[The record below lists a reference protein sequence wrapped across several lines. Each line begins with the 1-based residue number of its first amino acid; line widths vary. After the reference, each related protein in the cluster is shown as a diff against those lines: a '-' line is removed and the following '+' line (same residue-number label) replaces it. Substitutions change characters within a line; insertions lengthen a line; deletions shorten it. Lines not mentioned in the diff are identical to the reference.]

1 MNKTDFNLIIENYL
15 RNPFRSFGLS
25 LLIALLASVLLVGGL
40 LSLSL
45 SKGLNRLSSRLGAD
59 VIVIPQGSEIND
71 QTILLQGDS
80 KYAYLPQGALEFIRG
95 LAGVEQATPQYFLT
109 TLSSSCCEQKVMIIG
124 FDPASDFV
132 IQPWIR
138 EVLTDKLPK
147 GAIVVGSDISVGEK
161 KTVKF
166 FDHEYPVAASL
177 EPVGNKLDQAVFVDV
192 ATLAQIREA
201 AKAKGVVFLHQ
212 DVRSNG
218 SDAPL
223 YSSVLIK
230 LRAGADIDRLSQ
242 EIHTRFDG
250 VQIRTRKDLFSGL
263 EKSANFLQIVVWSIV
278 GLFLVIAV
286 AAIVI
291 SFSLS
296 TRERRR
302 EYALLRIVG
311 YARKRLRTLVL
322 GESLLVSAVG
332 TYIGLLF
339 STVAFFTFKIWI
351 GEHVSVPFIVPGNA
365 EIAAVYAVVV
375 LLLHS
380 VGPVAV
386 YGVANKVSNIDAYAA
401 LREVEH

>member
-1 MNKTDFNLIIENYL
+1 MNKTDYNLIIENYL

-40 LSLSL
+40 LSFSL

-71 QTILLQGDS
+71 QTVLLQGDS
-80 KYAYLPQGALEFIRG
+80 KYAYLPEGSLEFIRG
-95 LAGVEQATPQYFLT
+95 LDGVEIVTPQYYLT
-109 TLSSSCCEQKVMIIG
+109 TLSASCCDQKVSVIG

-138 EVLTDKLPK
+138 EVLTEKLPK
-147 GAIVVGSDISVGEK
+147 GAIVVGSEIRVEEK
-161 KTVKF
+161 GTVKF
-166 FDHEYPVAASL
+166 FGREFPVAATL
-177 EPVGNKLDQAVFVDV
+177 EPIGNRLDQAVFVDI
-192 ATLAQIREA
+192 ATLESIREA
-201 AKAKGVVFLHQ
+201 AQEKGVVFLF
-212 DVRSNG
+212 RNENPEKL
-218 SDAPL
+218 A
-223 YSSVLIK
+223 YSSILIK
-230 LRAGADIDRLSQ
+230 LAPNADLERLSR

-250 VQIRTRKDLFSGL
+250 LQVRGRKDMFSGL
-263 EKSANFLQIVVWSIV
+263 EKSARTLQIVVWVIV
-278 GLFLVIAV
+278 AFFLIVAV
-286 AAIVI
+286 SAIVI

-296 TRERRR
+296 TRERQR
-302 EYALLRIVG
+302 EYALLRVVG
-311 YARKRLRTLVL
+311 YARNRLRLLVL

-339 STVAFFTFKIWI
+339 ASVAFFTFKIWI
-351 GEHVSVPFIVPGNA
+351 GEHVGIPFIVPDTFD
-365 EIAAVYAVVV
+365 IVRVYVVII

-386 YGVANKVSNIDAYAA
+386 YGVANKVSKIDAYAA

>member
-1 MNKTDFNLIIENYL
+1 MNKTDLNLIIENYL

-40 LSLSL
+40 LSFSL

-71 QTILLQGDS
+71 QTVLLQGDS
-80 KYAYLPQGALEFIRG
+80 KYAYLPQGSLEFIRG
-95 LAGVEQATPQYFLT
+95 LDGVEIATPQYFLT
-109 TLSSSCCEQKVMIIG
+109 TLNSSCCEQKVMIIG
-124 FDPASDFV
+124 FEPASDFV
-132 IQPWIR
+132 IQPWIH
-138 EVLTDKLPK
+138 EILTDKLPK
-147 GAIVVGSDISVGEK
+147 GAIVVGSEISVGEK
-161 KTVKF
+161 RTVRF

-192 ATLAQIREA
+192 ATLADIREA
-201 AKAKGVVFLHQ
+201 AEAKGIIFLN
-212 DVRSNG
+212 DANSLNG
-218 SDAPL
+218 EISA
-223 YSSVLIK
+223 YSSILIK
-230 LRAGADIDRLSQ
+230 LKDGADVERLSR
-242 EIHTRFDG
+242 EIHSRYDG
-250 VQIRTRKDLFSGL
+250 VQFRTRKDLFSGL

-278 GLFLVIAV
+278 SLFLVIAV

-311 YARKRLRTLVL
+311 YARKRLRTIVL

-332 TYIGLLF
+332 TYIGLLL
-339 STVAFFTFKIWI
+339 SSVAFFTFRIWI
-351 GEHVSVPFIVPGNA
+351 GEHVNVPFIVPGNA

-386 YGVANKVSNIDAYAA
+386 FGVANKVSKIDAYAA

>member
-40 LSLSL
+40 LSFSL

-59 VIVIPQGSEIND
+59 VIVIPQGTEIND
-71 QTILLQGDS
+71 QSVLLQGDS
-80 KYAYLPQGALEFIRG
+80 KYAYLPQSSLEFIRG
-95 LAGVEQATPQYFLT
+95 LDGVEIATPQYFLT
-109 TLSSSCCEQKVMIIG
+109 TLNSSCCEQKVMIIG
-124 FDPASDFV
+124 FDTESDFV

-138 EVLTDKLPK
+138 EVLADKLPK
-147 GAIVVGSDISVGEK
+147 GAIVVGSEISVGEK
-161 KTVKF
+161 RTVRF
-166 FDHEYPVAASL
+166 FDHEYPVAATL

-192 ATLAQIREA
+192 ATLADIREA
-201 AKAKGVVFLHQ
+201 AKAKGVIFLHQ
-212 DVRSNG
+212 DVKSEG
-218 SDAPL
+218 SDSPI

-230 LRAGADIDRLSQ
+230 LRAGADIERLSR

-250 VQIRTRKDLFSGL
+250 VQFRTRKDLFSGL

-278 GLFLVIAV
+278 ALFLMIAV

-311 YARKRLRTLVL
+311 YARKRLRTIVL

-332 TYIGLLF
+332 TYIGLLL
-339 STVAFFTFKIWI
+339 SSVAFFTFKIWI
-351 GEHVSVPFIVPGNA
+351 GEHVNVPFIVPGNA

-386 YGVANKVSNIDAYAA
+386 FGVANKVSKIDAYAA

>member
-71 QTILLQGDS
+71 QSVLLQGDS
-80 KYAYLPQGALEFIRG
+80 KYAYLPQGSLEFIRS
-95 LAGVEQATPQYFLT
+95 LSGVEMATPQYYLT
-109 TLSSSCCEQKVMIIG
+109 TLSASCCDQKVSIIG
-124 FDPASDFV
+124 FDTESDFV

-147 GAIVVGSDISVGEK
+147 GSIVVGSEIRTGEK
-161 KTVKF
+161 KTLKI
-166 FDHEYPVAASL
+166 FDREFPVAAAL
-177 EPVGNKLDQAVFVDV
+177 EPIGNKLDQAIFVDET
-192 ATLAQIREA
+192 TLADIRGA
-201 AKAKGVVFLHQ
+201 AEAKGIVFLK
-212 DVRSNG
+212 DEKSLNG
-218 SDAPL
+218 EIAA
-223 YSSVLIK
+223 YSSVLVK
-230 LRAGADIDRLSQ
+230 LKQGADVERLSR
-242 EIHTRFDG
+242 EIHSRYDG
-250 VQIRTRKDLFSGL
+250 VQFRTRKDLFSGL
-263 EKSANFLQIVVWSIV
+263 QKSARFLQTIVWIIVVF
-278 GLFLVIAV
+278 FLIMAT

-296 TRERRR
+296 TRERRH

-311 YARKRLRTLVL
+311 ITQKRLRNLVL
-322 GESLLVSAVG
+322 DEALLVSAVG
-332 TYIGLLF
+332 TYLGLLF
-339 STVAFFTFKIWI
+339 ASVVFFTFKIWI
-351 GEHVSVPFIVPGNA
+351 GEHVGVPFIVPAAA
-365 EIAAVYAVVV
+365 EIAAVYAVVI

-386 YGVANKVSNIDAYAA
+386 FGVANKVSQVDAYAA

>member
-1 MNKTDFNLIIENYL
+1 MNKTDYNLIIENYL

-40 LSLSL
+40 LSFSL

-71 QTILLQGDS
+71 QTVLLQGDS
-80 KYAYLPQGALEFIRG
+80 KYAYLPEGSLEFIRG
-95 LAGVEQATPQYFLT
+95 LDGVEIVTPQYYLT
-109 TLSSSCCEQKVMIIG
+109 TLSASCCDQKVSVIG

-138 EVLTDKLPK
+138 EVLTEKLPK
-147 GAIVVGSDISVGEK
+147 GAIVVGSEIRVEEK
-161 KTVKF
+161 GTVKF
-166 FDHEYPVAASL
+166 FGREYPVAATL
-177 EPVGNKLDQAVFVDV
+177 EPIGNRLDQAVFVDI
-192 ATLAQIREA
+192 ATLESIREA
-201 AKAKGVVFLHQ
+201 AQEKGVVFLFRNENPEK
-212 DVRSNG
+212 V
-218 SDAPL
+218 A
-223 YSSVLIK
+223 YSSILIK
-230 LRAGADIDRLSQ
+230 LAPNADLERLSR

-250 VQIRTRKDLFSGL
+250 LQVRGRKDMFSGL
-263 EKSANFLQIVVWSIV
+263 EKSARTLQIVVWVIV
-278 GLFLVIAV
+278 AFFLIVAV
-286 AAIVI
+286 SAIVI

-296 TRERRR
+296 TRERQR
-302 EYALLRIVG
+302 EYALLRVVG
-311 YARKRLRTLVL
+311 YARNRLRLLVL

-339 STVAFFTFKIWI
+339 ASVAFFTFKIWI
-351 GEHVSVPFIVPGNA
+351 GEHVGIPFIVPDTFD
-365 EIAAVYAVVV
+365 IVRVYVVII

-386 YGVANKVSNIDAYAA
+386 YGVANKVSKIDAYAA

>member
-71 QTILLQGDS
+71 QTVLLQGDS

-212 DVRSNG
+212 DVRSDG

-332 TYIGLLF
+332 TYIGLLL
-339 STVAFFTFKIWI
+339 SSVAFFTFKIWI
-351 GEHVSVPFIVPGNA
+351 GEHVNVPFIAPGNA

-386 YGVANKVSNIDAYAA
+386 FGVANKVSNIDAYAA

>member
-1 MNKTDFNLIIENYL
+1 MNKTDYNLIIENYL

-40 LSLSL
+40 LSFSL

-71 QTILLQGDS
+71 QTVLLQGDS
-80 KYAYLPQGALEFIRG
+80 KYAYLPEGSLEFIRG
-95 LAGVEQATPQYFLT
+95 LDGVEIVTPQYYLT
-109 TLSSSCCEQKVMIIG
+109 TLSASCCDQKVSVIG

-138 EVLTDKLPK
+138 EVLTEKLPK
-147 GAIVVGSDISVGEK
+147 GAIVVGSEIRVEEK
-161 KTVKF
+161 GTVKF
-166 FDHEYPVAASL
+166 FGREYPVAATL
-177 EPVGNKLDQAVFVDV
+177 EPIGNRLDQAVFVDI
-192 ATLAQIREA
+192 ATLESIREA
-201 AKAKGVVFLHQ
+201 AQEKGVVFLFRNENLEK
-212 DVRSNG
+212 V
-218 SDAPL
+218 A
-223 YSSVLIK
+223 YSSILIK
-230 LRAGADIDRLSQ
+230 LAPNADLERLSR

-250 VQIRTRKDLFSGL
+250 LQVRGRKDMFSGL
-263 EKSANFLQIVVWSIV
+263 EKSARTLQIVVWVIV
-278 GLFLVIAV
+278 AFFLIVAV
-286 AAIVI
+286 SAIVI

-296 TRERRR
+296 TRERQR
-302 EYALLRIVG
+302 EYALLRVVG
-311 YARKRLRTLVL
+311 YARNRLRLLVL

-339 STVAFFTFKIWI
+339 ASVAFFTFKIWI
-351 GEHVSVPFIVPGNA
+351 GEHVGIPFIVPDTFD
-365 EIAAVYAVVV
+365 IVRVYVVII

-386 YGVANKVSNIDAYAA
+386 YGVANKVSKIDAYAA

>member
-192 ATLAQIREA
+192 ATLAQIRKA

-212 DVRSNG
+212 DVRSDG

-230 LRAGADIDRLSQ
+230 LHAGADIDRLSQ

-332 TYIGLLF
+332 SYIGLLF
-339 STVAFFTFKIWI
+339 SSVAFFTFKIWI

-365 EIAAVYAVVV
+365 EIAAVYAVVI

-386 YGVANKVSNIDAYAA
+386 YGVANKVSEIDAYAA

>member
-40 LSLSL
+40 LSFSL

-59 VIVIPQGSEIND
+59 VIVIPQGTEIND
-71 QTILLQGDS
+71 QTVLLQGDS
-80 KYAYLPQGALEFIRG
+80 KYAYLPKGALEFIRG
-95 LAGVEQATPQYFLT
+95 LAGVEVATPQYFLT

-138 EVLTDKLPK
+138 EVLTNKLPK
-147 GAIVVGSDISVGEK
+147 GAIVVGSDISLGEK

-201 AKAKGVVFLHQ
+201 AKAKGVIFLYENFE
-212 DVRSNG
+212 S
-218 SDAPL
+218 

-250 VQIRTRKDLFSGL
+250 VQIRTRKDLFSEL
-263 EKSANFLQIVVWSIV
+263 EKSANFLQVVVWSIV

-291 SFSLS
+291 SFSLT

-311 YARKRLRTLVL
+311 YARKRLKTLVL

-339 STVAFFTFKIWI
+339 SSVAFFTFKIWI

-365 EIAAVYAVVV
+365 EIASIYVVV
-375 LLLHS
+375 ILLLHS
-380 VGPVAV
+380 VGPLAV
-386 YGVANKVSNIDAYAA
+386 YGVANKVSKIDAYAA

>member
-1 MNKTDFNLIIENYL
+1 MNKTDYNLIIENYL

-40 LSLSL
+40 LSFSL

-71 QTILLQGDS
+71 QTVLLQGDS
-80 KYAYLPQGALEFIRG
+80 KYAYLPEGSLEFIRG
-95 LAGVEQATPQYFLT
+95 LDGVEIVTPQYYLT
-109 TLSSSCCEQKVMIIG
+109 TLSASCCDQKVSVIG

-138 EVLTDKLPK
+138 EVLTEKLPK
-147 GAIVVGSDISVGEK
+147 GAIVVGSEIRVEEK
-161 KTVKF
+161 GTVKF
-166 FDHEYPVAASL
+166 FGREYPVAARL
-177 EPVGNKLDQAVFVDV
+177 EPIGNRLDQAVFVDI
-192 ATLAQIREA
+192 ATLESIREA
-201 AKAKGVVFLHQ
+201 AQEKGVVFLFRNENPEK
-212 DVRSNG
+212 V
-218 SDAPL
+218 A
-223 YSSVLIK
+223 YSSILIK
-230 LRAGADIDRLSQ
+230 LAPNADLERLSR

-250 VQIRTRKDLFSGL
+250 LQVRGRKDMFSGL
-263 EKSANFLQIVVWSIV
+263 EKSARTLQIVVWVIV
-278 GLFLVIAV
+278 AFFLIVAV
-286 AAIVI
+286 SAIVI

-296 TRERRR
+296 TRERQR
-302 EYALLRIVG
+302 EYALLRVVG
-311 YARKRLRTLVL
+311 YARNRLRLLVL

-339 STVAFFTFKIWI
+339 ASVAFFTFKIWI
-351 GEHVSVPFIVPGNA
+351 GEHVGIPFIVPDTFD
-365 EIAAVYAVVV
+365 IVRVYVVII

-386 YGVANKVSNIDAYAA
+386 YGVASKVSKIDAYAA

>member
-201 AKAKGVVFLHQ
+201 AKAKGVIFLHENFE
-212 DVRSNG
+212 S
-218 SDAPL
+218 

-230 LRAGADIDRLSQ
+230 LHAGADIDRISQ
-242 EIHTRFDG
+242 EIHTHFDG

-365 EIAAVYAVVV
+365 EIAAVYAVVI

-386 YGVANKVSNIDAYAA
+386 FGVANKVSKIDAYAA

>member
-109 TLSSSCCEQKVMIIG
+109 TLSSSCCEQKVLIIG

-138 EVLTDKLPK
+138 EVLTEKLPK

-212 DVRSNG
+212 DVRSDG
-218 SDAPL
+218 SEAPL

-250 VQIRTRKDLFSGL
+250 VQIRTRKDLFSGR

-332 TYIGLLF
+332 SYIGLLF
-339 STVAFFTFKIWI
+339 SSVAFFTFKIWI

-365 EIAAVYAVVV
+365 EIAAVYAVVI

-386 YGVANKVSNIDAYAA
+386 YGVANKVSKIDAYAA

>member
-124 FDPASDFV
+124 FDPVSDFV

-138 EVLTDKLPK
+138 EVLMDKLPK
-147 GAIVVGSDISVGEK
+147 GAIVVGSDISVSEK
-161 KTVKF
+161 KAVKF

-201 AKAKGVVFLHQ
+201 AKAKGVIFLHQ
-212 DVRSNG
+212 DVRSDG

-351 GEHVSVPFIVPGNA
+351 GEHVNVPFIVPGNA
-365 EIAAVYAVVV
+365 EIAAVYAVVI

-386 YGVANKVSNIDAYAA
+386 FGVANKVSKIDAYAA